1 MLVVW
6 LVHWHRLIGWFG
18 SRVSWFRGMVGWL
31 WSMVGWFWS
40 MIGWFWSMVGW
51 FWSMIDGFWSM
62 VSWLW
67 MMVVLPMMEHED
79 ILQGAA
85 MFGRG
90 VACVLDVM
98 YWVGYNCY
106 RRRDH
111 VSHVLWVV
119 RLLMMGQG
127 NMGDRGVSLVVK
139 RFMMG

>member
-18 SRVSWFRGMVGWL
+18 RMVSWLRGMISRFR
-31 WSMVGWFWS
+31 SMVGWFWS
-40 MIGWFWSMVGW
+40 MIGR
-51 FWSMIDGFWSM
+51 FWSMIGGFWSM

-67 MMVVLPMMEHED
+67 MMVVFPVVEHED

-90 VACVLDVM
+90 VACMLDVM
-98 YWVGYNCY
+98 NRVGYNRY

-119 RLLMMGQG
+119 QLLMMGQG
-127 NMGDRGVSLVVK
+127 DMGDRGVSLVVK
-139 RFMMG
+139 RFMVG

>member
-1 MLVVW
+1 MISW
-6 LVHWHRLIGWFG
+6 LRSMI
-18 SRVSWFRGMVGWL
+18 SWLR
-31 WSMVGWFWS
+31 SMISWFWS
-40 MIGWFWSMVGW
+40 MISWFG
-51 FWSMIDGFWSM
+51 SM

-90 VACVLDVM
+90 VACMLDVM
-98 YWVGYNCY
+98 NRVGYNRY

-119 RLLMMGQG
+119 RLMMMGQG

-139 RFMMG
+139 RFMVG

>member
-1 MLVVW
+1 M
-6 LVHWHRLIGWFG
+6 
-18 SRVSWFRGMVGWL
+18 VSWLRGMISRFRSMISRFR
-31 WSMVGWFWS
+31 SMVGWFWS
-40 MIGWFWSMVGW
+40 MVGR
-51 FWSMIDGFWSM
+51 FRSMICGFWSM

-67 MMVVLPMMEHED
+67 MMVVLPVVEHED

-98 YWVGYNCY
+98 NRVGYNCY

-119 RLLMMGQG
+119 QLLMMGQG

-139 RFMMG
+139 RFMVG

>member
-1 MLVVW
+1 MLVVR

-18 SRVSWFRGMVGWL
+18 RMVSWLRGMISWFRSMISRFR
-31 WSMVGWFWS
+31 SMVGWFWS
-40 MIGWFWSMVGW
+40 MVG
-51 FWSMIDGFWSM
+51 
-62 VSWLW
+62 WLW

-98 YWVGYNCY
+98 NRVGYNCY

-119 RLLMMGQG
+119 QLMMMGQG

-139 RFMMG
+139 RFMVG

>member
-18 SRVSWFRGMVGWL
+18 SMVSWLWGMIGRFRSMISRL
-31 WSMVGWFWS
+31 RSMVGWFWS
-40 MIGWFWSMVGW
+40 MISWL
-51 FWSMIDGFWSM
+51 WSM

-79 ILQGAA
+79 IFQGAA

-90 VACVLDVM
+90 VACMLDVM
-98 YWVGYNCY
+98 NRVGYNCY

-119 RLLMMGQG
+119 RLMMMGQG

-139 RFMMG
+139 RLVVR

>member
-6 LVHWHRLIGWFG
+6 LVHWHWLIGWFG
-18 SRVSWFRGMVGWL
+18 RMVSWLR
-31 WSMVGWFWS
+31 SMVGRFRSMISRFRSMISWLRSMISWFWS
-40 MIGWFWSMVGW
+40 MISWFG
-51 FWSMIDGFWSM
+51 SM

-79 ILQGAA
+79 IFQGAA

-98 YWVGYNCY
+98 NRVGYNCY

-119 RLLMMGQG
+119 RLMMMGQG
-127 NMGDRGVSLVVK
+127 DMGDRGVSLVVK
-139 RFMMG
+139 RFMVG

>member
-1 MLVVW
+1 M
-6 LVHWHRLIGWFG
+6 
-18 SRVSWFRGMVGWL
+18 VSWLWSMIGRFRSMIDWF
-31 WSMVGWFWS
+31 WSMISRFRSMVGWFWS
-40 MIGWFWSMVGW
+40 MIGGFGSMVG
-51 FWSMIDGFWSM
+51 
-62 VSWLW
+62 WLW

-79 ILQGAA
+79 IFQGAT

-98 YWVGYNCY
+98 NRVGYNCY

-119 RLLMMGQG
+119 RLMMMGQG

-139 RFMMG
+139 RFMVG

>member
-6 LVHWHRLIGWFG
+6 LVHWHWLIGWFG
-18 SRVSWFRGMVGWL
+18 RMVSWLRSMVGRFRSMISRFR
-31 WSMVGWFWS
+31 SMVGWFW
-40 MIGWFWSMVGW
+40 
-51 FWSMIDGFWSM
+51 
-62 VSWLW
+62 
-67 MMVVLPMMEHED
+67 MMVVFPMVEHED

-90 VACVLDVM
+90 VACMLDVM
-98 YWVGYNCY
+98 NRVGYNCY

-119 RLLMMGQG
+119 QLLMMGQG

>member
-6 LVHWHRLIGWFG
+6 LVHWHWLISWFG
-18 SRVSWFRGMVGWL
+18 RMVSRLRGMISRFRGMISRFRGMISRFR
-31 WSMVGWFWS
+31 SMVGWFW
-40 MIGWFWSMVGW
+40 
-51 FWSMIDGFWSM
+51 
-62 VSWLW
+62 
-67 MMVVLPMMEHED
+67 MMVVFPMVEHED

-98 YWVGYNCY
+98 NRVGYNRY

-119 RLLMMGQG
+119 RLMMMGQG
-127 NMGDRGVSLVVK
+127 DMGDRGVSLVVK
-139 RFMMG
+139 RFMVG

>member
-18 SRVSWFRGMVGWL
+18 SMVSWL
-31 WSMVGWFWS
+31 WSMISRFRS
-40 MIGWFWSMVGW
+40 MIGWFWSMIGR
-51 FWSMIDGFWSM
+51 FWSM

-98 YWVGYNCY
+98 NRVGYNRY

-119 RLLMMGQG
+119 QLLMMGQG
-127 NMGDRGVSLVVK
+127 DVGDWGVSLVVK
-139 RFMMG
+139 RFMVG

>member
-1 MLVVW
+1 M
-6 LVHWHRLIGWFG
+6 
-18 SRVSWFRGMVGWL
+18 VSWLR
-31 WSMVGWFWS
+31 SMVGRFRSMISRFRSMVGRFWS
-40 MIGWFWSMVGW
+40 MIGG
-51 FWSMIDGFWSM
+51 FWSMIGRFGSM

-98 YWVGYNCY
+98 NRVGYNCY

-119 RLLMMGQG
+119 QLLMMGQG

-139 RFMMG
+139 RFVVG

>member
-1 MLVVW
+1 MVCW
-6 LVHWHRLIGWFG
+6 L
-18 SRVSWFRGMVGWL
+18 RGMIGRFRSMISRFR
-31 WSMVGWFWS
+31 SMVGWFLS
-40 MIGWFWSMVGW
+40 LICRFGSMVGR
-51 FWSMIDGFWSM
+51 FWSM

-67 MMVVLPMMEHED
+67 MMVVFPMMEHED

-98 YWVGYNCY
+98 NRVGYNRY

-119 RLLMMGQG
+119 RLMMMGQA

-139 RFMMG
+139 RFMVG

>member
-1 MLVVW
+1 MLIVG
-6 LVHWHRLIGWFG
+6 LVHWHRLISWFG
-18 SRVSWFRGMVGWL
+18 SMVSWLRGMIGRFRSMISRFR
-31 WSMVGWFWS
+31 SMVGWFWS
-40 MIGWFWSMVGW
+40 MIG
-51 FWSMIDGFWSM
+51 GFWSM

-98 YWVGYNCY
+98 YRVGYNCY

-119 RLLMMGQG
+119 RLMMMGQG

-139 RFMMG
+139 RFVVG

>member
-1 MLVVW
+1 MLVVR
-6 LVHWHRLIGWFG
+6 LVHWHRLISWFG
-18 SRVSWFRGMVGWL
+18 RMVSWLRGMIGRL
-31 WSMVGWFWS
+31 RSMISRFRSMVGWFWS
-40 MIGWFWSMVGW
+40 MVGR
-51 FWSMIDGFWSM
+51 FWSM

-67 MMVVLPMMEHED
+67 MMVVHPMMEHED

-98 YWVGYNCY
+98 YWVGYNWY

-119 RLLMMGQG
+119 RLMMMGQG
-127 NMGDRGVSLVVK
+127 NMWDWRVGLMVK
-139 RFMMG
+139 RFVVG

>member
-1 MLVVW
+1 MVN
-6 LVHWHRLIGWFG
+6 WFNMMDWSG
-18 SRVSWFRGMVGWL
+18 LMINRFRMVNNQFMVNWSRF
-31 WSMVGWFWS
+31 
-40 MIGWFWSMVGW
+40 
-51 FWSMIDGFWSM
+51 M

-85 MFGRG
+85 VFVRG
-90 VACVLDVM
+90 VACMLDVM
-98 YWVGYNCY
+98 NRVGYNRY

-119 RLLMMGQG
+119 RLMMMGQG

-139 RFMMG
+139 RFVVG

>member
-18 SRVSWFRGMVGWL
+18 RMVSWLRGMISRFR
-31 WSMVGWFWS
+31 SMVGWFWS
-40 MIGWFWSMVGW
+40 MIGR
-51 FWSMIDGFWSM
+51 FWSMIGGFWSM

-67 MMVVLPMMEHED
+67 MMVVFPVVEHED

-98 YWVGYNCY
+98 NRVGYNRY

-119 RLLMMGQG
+119 QLLMMGQG
-127 NMGDRGVSLVVK
+127 DMGDRGVSLVVK
-139 RFMMG
+139 RFMVG

>member
-1 MLVVW
+1 MLVVR
-6 LVHWHRLIGWFG
+6 LVHWHWLIGWFG
-18 SRVSWFRGMVGWL
+18 SMVSWLRGMISWFRSMISRFR
-31 WSMVGWFWS
+31 SMVGWFWS
-40 MIGWFWSMVGW
+40 MVG
-51 FWSMIDGFWSM
+51 
-62 VSWLW
+62 WLW

-98 YWVGYNCY
+98 NRVGYNCY

-119 RLLMMGQG
+119 QLMMMGQG

-139 RFMMG
+139 RFMVG

>member
-1 MLVVW
+1 M
-6 LVHWHRLIGWFG
+6 
-18 SRVSWFRGMVGWL
+18 VSWLR
-31 WSMVGWFWS
+31 SMVGRFRS
-40 MIGWFWSMVGW
+40 MISRFRSMISRFRSMVGR
-51 FWSMIDGFWSM
+51 FWSM

-79 ILQGAA
+79 IFQGAT

-98 YWVGYNCY
+98 NRVGYNCY

-119 RLLMMGQG
+119 RLMMMGQG
-127 NMGDRGVSLVVK
+127 NMGDRGVSLMVK
-139 RFMMG
+139 RFMVG

>member
-1 MLVVW
+1 MLVVR
-6 LVHWHRLIGWFG
+6 LVHWHWLIGWFG
-18 SRVSWFRGMVGWL
+18 RMVSWLRSMIGRFRSMISRFR
-31 WSMVGWFWS
+31 SMVGWFWS
-40 MIGWFWSMVGW
+40 LICRFGSMVGR
-51 FWSMIDGFWSM
+51 FWSM

-98 YWVGYNCY
+98 NRVGYNRY

-119 RLLMMGQG
+119 RLMMMGQG
-127 NMGDRGVSLVVK
+127 DMGDRGVSLVVK
-139 RFMMG
+139 RFMVG

>member
-1 MLVVW
+1 M
-6 LVHWHRLIGWFG
+6 
-18 SRVSWFRGMVGWL
+18 VSWLRSMVGRFRSMISRFR
-31 WSMVGWFWS
+31 SMVGWFWS
-40 MIGWFWSMVGW
+40 LICRFGSMVGR
-51 FWSMIDGFWSM
+51 FWSM

-98 YWVGYNCY
+98 NRVGYNRY

-119 RLLMMGQG
+119 RLMMMGQG
-127 NMGDRGVSLVVK
+127 DMGDRGVSLVVK
-139 RFMMG
+139 RFMVG

>member
-1 MLVVW
+1 M
-6 LVHWHRLIGWFG
+6 
-18 SRVSWFRGMVGWL
+18 VSWLRSMIGRFRSMISRFR
-31 WSMVGWFWS
+31 SMVGWFWS
-40 MIGWFWSMVGW
+40 MISWLWSVISWFGSMVGR
-51 FWSMIDGFWSM
+51 F
-62 VSWLW
+62 W

-98 YWVGYNCY
+98 NRVGYNRY

-119 RLLMMGQG
+119 RLMMMGQG

-139 RFMMG
+139 RFMVG

>member
-1 MLVVW
+1 VLVVW
-6 LVHWHRLIGWFG
+6 LVHWHRLISWFG
-18 SRVSWFRGMVGWL
+18 SMVSWLRGMISRFR
-31 WSMVGWFWS
+31 SMVGWFR
-40 MIGWFWSMVGW
+40 SMVGG
-51 FWSMIDGFWSM
+51 FRSMISWFGSMVGRFWSM

-67 MMVVLPMMEHED
+67 MMVVLPVMEHED

-98 YWVGYNCY
+98 YWMGYNRY

-139 RFMMG
+139 RFMVR